1 MSPAGIPERVRI
13 MEVGPRDGLQNEP
26 GVVPT
31 ETKIRFIR
39 SLAEAGLSDIEVTS
53 FVSPK
58 AVPQLAD
65 AADVCAALPRGE
77 SLRLVALVPN
87 EKGLERA
94 MGAGIRSVAVFT
106 AASESFTKQN
116 IRMTI
121 DESFEAFRPVAERAR
136 QSGLWLRGYVST
148 AFACPYEGVVDP
160 LKVAEVTE
168 RLFDLGADEISIGDT
183 IGVAVPSDVD
193 RLLELL
199 LKRFPAEKLAMHF
212 HDTRGTAIANVEA
225 SLRAGISVFDS
236 SAGGLGGCPYAP
248 GAGGNLATED
258 LLYLLD
264 GLGIH
269 TGVDLGKV
277 MEVSNELARSLGR
290 PLTSKVLQAGG
301 AMHPLGP
308 AS

>member
-1 MSPAGIPERVRI
+1 MSVAGLPGRVRI

-26 GVVPT
+26 GVVST
-31 ETKIRFIR
+31 EAKVRFIAG
-39 SLAEAGLSDIEVTS
+39 LAEAGFSDIEVTS

-65 AADVCAALPRGE
+65 AAEVCAALPKRE
-77 SLRLVALVPN
+77 DLRLVALVPN
-87 EKGLERA
+87 EKGMERA
-94 MGAGIRSVAVFT
+94 LAAGIRSVAVFT
-106 AASESFTKQN
+106 AASESFTRQN

-121 DESFEAFRPVAERAR
+121 DESIEAFRPVAECAR
-136 QSGLWLRGYVST
+136 REGLWLRGYVST
-148 AFACPYEGVVDP
+148 AFACPYEGKVDP
-160 LKVAEVTE
+160 ARVVEVTS
-168 RLFDLGADEISIGDT
+168 RLFELGADEVSIGDT

-199 LKRFPAEKLAMHF
+199 LKRLPAEKLAMHF

-236 SAGGLGGCPYAP
+236 SAGGLGGCPFAP

-269 TGVDLGKV
+269 TGIDLGKV
-277 MEVSNELARSLGR
+277 MEASRELARSLGQAL
-290 PLTSKVLQAGG
+290 PSKVLQAGG
-301 AMHPLGP
+301 AMRPLGP
-308 AS
+308 VN